1 MREVAMLKKRLM
13 VLVLLVGL
21 TLNASWVLAAS
32 KVTIAEMN
40 WSGAI
45 AVSHVMK
52 QVLEEKL
59 KVPVQLQQLN
69 PALTWAGMDKGSVD
83 VFPDLWW
90 PNQNA
95 GVEKYVEKRKSVEMT
110 LSFDN
115 AAQGWFIPTWVAEK
129 HDIHSLADLKD
140 PEKAKLFDMTGNGRG
155 DIWAGGFGWMS
166 TEITKVQL
174 RDFDLPLDNYVV
186 DQWVFLTSL
195 KEAMRVKKPILFYYW
210 SPEWPFAV
218 YDLTK
223 ISLPAHDPAKWV
235 YVDKKPEESKIT
247 CDWQAAKVYVGYAK
261 KLQKK
266 SPKAYQFFKQWHMPI
281 EAVNAMI
288 SDLEDVP
295 DNPKQEPGAVAKK
308 WIEAHP
314 EIVNSW
320 IKGIQ

>member
-1 MREVAMLKKRLM
+1 MTERAKLGNGL
-13 VLVLLVGL
+13 LVLTLVVGL
-21 TLNASWVLAAS
+21 VLNAGSVFAAS
-32 KVTIAEMN
+32 KVVIAEMN

-45 AVSHVMK
+45 AVSHVMQ

-59 KVPVQLQQLN
+59 KVPAQLQQLT
-69 PALTWAGMDKGSVD
+69 PALTWAGMEKGSVD

-90 PNQNA
+90 PNQSA
-95 GVEKYVEKRKSVEMT
+95 GIEKYVDGKKAVELT

-115 AAQGWFIPTWVAEK
+115 AAQGWFIPTWVAKE
-129 HDIHSLADLKD
+129 HGITTLEDLKD
-140 PEKAKLFDMTGNGRG
+140 PEKAKLFDMTGNGKG

-174 RDFDLPLDNYVV
+174 RDFDLPLENYVV

-210 SPEWPFAV
+210 SPEWPFAA

-223 ISLPAHDPAKWV
+223 ISLPAYDAAKWV

-247 CDWQAAKVYVGYAK
+247 CDWQAAKVYVGYST
-261 KLQKK
+261 KLKKK
-266 SPKAYQFFKQWHMPI
+266 SPQAYQFFKQWHMPI
-281 EAVNAMI
+281 EEVNAMI

-295 DNPKQEPGAVAKK
+295 DNPKKEPAAVAKS
-308 WIEAHP
+308 WIEKHP
-314 EIVNSW
+314 ELVNDW
-320 IKGIQ
+320 IKGIN